1 MVITELIEPR
11 FSSFVAVLDGTG
23 ENIDTFMYGRVV
35 E

>member
-1 MVITELIEPR
+1 MVITEFIEPR
-11 FSSFVAVLDGTG
+11 FSSFVSVLDGTA